1 VTPLLAAV
9 SLDERGGGVALVAR
23 LLWEVMQREWGRGAR
38 LLRLIDGQNP
48 QPTFADKSRYA
59 LRLAALQASPDID
72 LILYS
77 HLRLAKPLLG
87 VPRAYRK
94 PYAVFLHGI
103 EAWRGLPPGQLQL
116 LADAELR
123 LANSAFTARRVMAA
137 HPQIGPVESCPLA
150 LTSRTILNA
159 ETAESAEKNHKGSS
173 AFSAVSAFDR
183 RIGAHAVLVVGRMA
197 SAERYKGHDQLIDA
211 WPEIVAHV
219 PDAQLVVVG
228 SGDDEERLRRKA
240 AESPAAELIVFTGFI
255 PAEALASLYA
265 RAALLALPSKGEGFG
280 LVYLEAMAHRLACVG
295 SIHDAAGDVVV
306 DRETGWLVN
315 QDDRRQLADVVVRLL
330 RDEDLRTRMGQAGY
344 RRLQTEFT
352 VDAFARRF
360 VGLVANSRVQTAS
373 APPALRRVSPKL
385 TESDRA

>member
-1 VTPLLAAV
+1 VTPLLVAV
-9 SLDERGGGVALVAR
+9 SLHESGGGVAFVAR
-23 LLWEVMQREWGRGAR
+23 LIWEVVQREWGRDAR
-38 LLRLIDGQNP
+38 LLTLIDGQNP
-48 QPTFADKSRYA
+48 QPTFAEKSRYA

-72 LILYS
+72 FILYS

-103 EAWRGLPPGQLQL
+103 EAWCGLPPGQRQL

-123 LANSAFTARRVMAA
+123 LANSAFTARRVTAA
-137 HPQIGPVESCPLA
+137 HPQIGVVEPCPLA
-150 LTSRTILNA
+150 LPSPATLNA
-159 ETAESAEKNHKGSS
+159 AAAAFAPSALRRAGETAGTAPFEGR
-173 AFSAVSAFDR
+173 F
-183 RIGAHAVLVVGRMA
+183 GAHVVLIVGRMA

-211 WPEIVAHV
+211 WPEIVSHV

-240 AESPAAELIVFTGFI
+240 AESSVAGSIVFTGFI
-255 PAEALASLYA
+255 SAEALARLYS
-265 RAALLALPSKGEGFG
+265 RAALFALPSRGEGFG

-295 SIHDAAGDVVV
+295 STHDAAGDVIV

-315 QDDRRQLADVVVRLL
+315 QDDRHQLADAVVRLL

-352 VDAFARRF
+352 VDAFARRL
-360 VGLVANSRVQTAS
+360 VGLVANSRVQKD
-373 APPALRRVSPKL
+373 PA
-385 TESDRA
+385 